1 MVKSMNQVCMRKEKI
16 TQYKAVIFD
25 LDGTLY
31 YQNPFRL
38 RMACWL
44 LGHLIKHP
52 SAINDMLIIKKYRKV
67 RERWEQYDTAPETG
81 GTQELDTRQYAYV
94 ADKMKVSPE
103 RVQRTITFFMLE
115 APLKLLAGY
124 RDTMLA
130 DMIKELR
137 EHKIAVIIYSDY
149 PVQDKLKALRI
160 KADTCYT
167 SADRQIGCM
176 KPDPKGIRVILKEQ
190 GLSNAEALMIGDRY
204 EKDGLAA
211 RGNDVDYI
219 IVSKKKKERLLLK
232 ELFQSSYE

>member
-1 MVKSMNQVCMRKEKI
+1 MNQISMRKEKI

-38 RMACWL
+38 RMACWM
-44 LGHLIKHP
+44 LGYLIKHP
-52 SAINDMLIIKKYRKV
+52 SSLKDMLIIKKYRKV
-67 RERWEQYDTAPETG
+67 RDDWEKCDTAPDSG
-81 GTQELDTRQYAYV
+81 GTRELDARQYAYV
-94 ADKMKVSPE
+94 ADKMKVTPE
-103 RVQRTITFFMLE
+103 RVQRTISFFMLE

-124 RDTMLA
+124 RDNVLA

-137 EHKIAVIIYSDY
+137 EQKITVVIYSDY

-160 KADTCYT
+160 KADACYT
-167 SADRQIGCM
+167 SADRQINCM

-190 GLSNAEALMIGDRY
+190 GIFNAEALMIGDRY

-211 RGNDVDYI
+211 KENDVDYI
-219 IVSKKKKERLLLK
+219 IVSKKKKERELLRNLL
-232 ELFQSSYE
+232 ERA